1 VRAQKEEEAENWNKS
16 TQARFSSSGTVLTLD
31 PNTHGAG
38 DHWVA
43 SDLDI
48 ALPRKA
54 SVMVA
59 THHGDISIMGRD
71 GNADVESHNGDVSV
85 TDLNGA
91 LSVQLDHSSARISQ
105 IASDVTVQGRA
116 NEVSIEDVKGGVRL
130 EGDFMESLKLSHIA
144 KTVSFKSSRTDMDF
158 SRLDG
163 SLNLDSGDLEAD
175 NVLGPLRLRT
185 RSKDITVN
193 GLSGDVHVQNENGN
207 VELHINK
214 PGSVEVNDRK
224 GDVRLFVPQK
234 AGFQVD
240 AQARDGSIQSD
251 FGSLNIQNGD
261 EHSTAAGS
269 INGGG
274 GARLVVNNEHGDIE
288 IRSGVPTP
296 PPVPAMP
303 RAGHGEAPEPPEAS
317 EN

>member
-1 VRAQKEEEAENWNKS
+1 
-16 TQARFSSSGTVLTLD
+16 
-31 PNTHGAG
+31 
-38 DHWVA
+38 
-43 SDLDI
+43 
-48 ALPRKA
+48 
-54 SVMVA
+54 
-59 THHGDISIMGRD
+59 
-71 GNADVESHNGDVSV
+71 
-85 TDLNGA
+85 
-91 LSVQLDHSSARISQ
+91 VQLDHSSARISQ

-234 AGFQVD
+234 AGF
-240 AQARDGSIQSD
+240 
-251 FGSLNIQNGD
+251 
-261 EHSTAAGS
+261 
-269 INGGG
+269 
-274 GARLVVNNEHGDIE
+274 
-288 IRSGVPTP
+288 
-296 PPVPAMP
+296 
-303 RAGHGEAPEPPEAS
+303 
-317 EN
+317 